1 MFGVTGARRRAT
13 KRSSVRLERHN
24 RAMQTGRSRLVQLRP
39 TGTSVDKHRDNSWR
53 RNFLLKDFARY
64 CDNDRVSRRLR
75 DVADD
80 FRTSRRSIV
89 ILAASIFLPP
99 ELSADA
105 VEFALGLP
113 SADELLRGVKCT
125 IVELASTHGV
135 QSALD
140 AAAMGELAKNLTGLP
155 EEEALRVLRQCVL
168 TRGKADPALLA
179 DVLEAKRQA
188 LRTEG
193 LLETVKRDA
202 SFHDVAGLQHLR
214 EWIAKRKS
222 AWTAEGQRFGLVPP
236 KGILIMGVQG

>member
-1 MFGVTGARRRAT
+1 M
-13 KRSSVRLERHN
+13 
-24 RAMQTGRSRLVQLRP
+24 
-39 TGTSVDKHRDNSWR
+39 
-53 RNFLLKDFARY
+53 
-64 CDNDRVSRRLR
+64 
-75 DVADD
+75 ADG

-89 ILAASIFLPP
+89 ILAASIALPP

-105 VEFALGLP
+105 VGFALGLP

-125 IVELASTHGV
+125 IAELASTHGV

-140 AAAMGELAKNLTGLP
+140 AAAMGELARNLTGLP
-155 EEEALRVLRQCVL
+155 EEEALRVFRQCVL
-168 TRGKADPALLA
+168 TRGKADPALLS

-202 SFHDVAGLQHLR
+202 SFHDVAGQQHLR

-236 KGILIMGVQG
+236 KGILIMGVQGSGKRVHPENLETCDRMRLTAAP